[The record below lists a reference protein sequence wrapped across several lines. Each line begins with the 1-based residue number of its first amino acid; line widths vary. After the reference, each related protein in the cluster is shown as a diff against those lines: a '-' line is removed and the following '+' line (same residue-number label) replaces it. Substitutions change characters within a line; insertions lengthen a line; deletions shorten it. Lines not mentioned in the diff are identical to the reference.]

1 MFFCPAQVGEKV
13 LAAASAAGQ
22 SLEGLPGV
30 LFTGE
35 LVHEVG
41 HLCCPNLVRRLGGS
55 LERCWPLVCVRRL
68 KEPGSGM
75 KDRSNGH
82 RIPLLSLGLLCV
94 GTTLGEGTT
103 SLREHLLPWLIL
115 PGDTLI
121 KPTRDVSLI

>member
-13 LAAASAAGQ
+13 LAAASEAGQ
-22 SLEGLPGV
+22 SLGGLPGV

-41 HLCCPNLVRRLGGS
+41 HLCCPNLVQRLGGS

-82 RIPLLSLGLLCV
+82 RLPLLSLGHLCV
-94 GTTLGEGTT
+94 GATSGEGTT
-103 SLREHLLPWLIL
+103 SLGEGLLPWLSL

-121 KPTRDVSLI
+121 KPTRGVSLI